1 LGRLGRGGSQ
11 AIQASWAFLTRAEEK
26 MLQPK
31 ASIFVMREDV
41 QNAAANQTVQE
52 QTGTVFYSGIGN
64 LRTRNPR

>member
-1 LGRLGRGGSQ
+1 
-11 AIQASWAFLTRAEEK
+11 

-64 LRTRNPR
+64 LRSGNPR